1 MRVIRLQ
8 QPGDFQLL
16 ERPTPRPDDLKEGEV
31 LVRVQHIGL
40 CGTDIHAYGGRQPF
54 FEYPRILGHELGVVV
69 EAVNDPRSQLEEG
82 DHCAVEAYLSAP
94 GDRAYAI
101 GKTNCSASTRCLGVH
116 LDGGMVERLIL
127 PAEKCHFSSL
137 PTDQL
142 ALVETLCIGHHAV
155 ERARLRG
162 DETVA
167 VIGLGPIGLGA
178 LLFARLRGVRAVA
191 LDLSAER
198 IARARRMMPGLTG
211 LHLEKDRPLVEQ
223 WRQTGL
229 DHGPEVVW
237 DCTGHAP
244 SMENAIELADHGG
257 TVVLVGIVKERLG
270 FSDPDFHKRELSILS
285 SRNAT
290 AGDFRAVINLMESG
304 LIAPADWITHR
315 CSLDTF
321 PETIE
326 KWLQTESG
334 LLKGM
339 IEVFPDSQP
348 QPAFP

>member
-1 MRVIRLQ
+1 MA
-8 QPGDFQLL
+8 D
-16 ERPTPRPDDLKEGEV
+16 
-31 LVRVQHIGL
+31 
-40 CGTDIHAYGGRQPF
+40 
-54 FEYPRILGHELGVVV
+54 
-69 EAVNDPRSQLEEG
+69 
-82 DHCAVEAYLSAP
+82 
-94 GDRAYAI
+94 
-101 GKTNCSASTRCLGVH
+101 
-116 LDGGMVERLIL
+116 RLIV
-127 PAEKCHFSSL
+127 PAEKCHPSSL

-191 LDLSAER
+191 LDLSEER

-211 LHLEKDRPLVEQ
+211 LQLEMGKSLLEQWPRTGFADRP
-223 WRQTGL
+223 
-229 DHGPEVVW
+229 DVVW
-237 DCTGHAP
+237 DCTGHAQ
-244 SMENAIELADHGG
+244 SMENAIELAAHGG

-270 FSDPDFHKRELSILS
+270 FSDPGFHKRELSLLS

-290 AGDFRAVINLMESG
+290 AADFRAVINLMESG

-315 CSLDTF
+315 CSLETF
-321 PETIE
+321 PETIDN
-326 KWLQTESG
+326 WLQPDAG

-339 IEVFPDSQP
+339 IEVV
-348 QPAFP
+348 PAS